1 MKQTSLWSGKD
12 AGARFSLFG
21 AALALVCLVGYCIYG
36 AVYDYF
42 DTVVFGGIVLG
53 ILFAGLYFLSDTAA
67 LGVFNLLSV
76 LCLSAAL
83 GLFFLNSFPVWA
95 DRLNNITMYASRGG
109 LEPVIAIMVV
119 LIVCILAEIISCF
132 LKKGGSKA

>member
-1 MKQTSLWSGKD
+1 MKQTSLWSGKGM
-12 AGARFSLFG
+12 GARFSLFG
-21 AALALVCLVGYCIYG
+21 AALALVCLIGYCIYG

-53 ILFAGLYFLSDTAA
+53 ILFAGLYSLSDSAA
-67 LGVFNLLSV
+67 LGIFNLLSA

-95 DRLNNITMYASRGG
+95 DRLNNITMYGARGS
-109 LEPVIAIMVV
+109 LVPVVAIILLCFAAAILGIA
-119 LIVCILAEIISCF
+119 SCF
-132 LKKGGSKA
+132 TRKEAA

>member
-1 MKQTSLWSGKD
+1 MSKLNLKDRGPGALLSLGC
-12 AGARFSLFG
+12 
-21 AALALVCLVGYCIYG
+21 AALGVVCLAAYCVYG
-36 AVYDYF
+36 AVFDYF
-42 DTVVFGGIVLG
+42 DTGVCIALLLAAACAGVYALADGKPLG
-53 ILFAGLYFLSDTAA
+53 ALSLVSAA
-67 LGVFNLLSV
+67 
-76 LCLSAAL
+76 CLSFAL

-95 DRLNNITMYASRGG
+95 DNLNGITMYASRGG

>member
-1 MKQTSLWSGKD
+1 MKQTSLWSGKGM
-12 AGARFSLFG
+12 GARFSLFG
-21 AALALVCLVGYCIYG
+21 AALALVCLIGYCIYG

-53 ILFAGLYFLSDTAA
+53 ILFAGLYFLSDSAA
-67 LGVFNLLSV
+67 LGIFNLLST

-109 LEPVIAIMVV
+109 LEPVIAIMVA
-119 LIVCILAEIISCF
+119 LIVCILAETISCF
-132 LKKGGSKA
+132 LKKGGSNA

>member
-1 MKQTSLWSGKD
+1 MKQISLWSGKG

-21 AALALVCLVGYCIYG
+21 AALALVCLIGYCIYG

-53 ILFAGLYFLSDTAA
+53 ILFAGLYSLSDSAA
-67 LGVFNLLSV
+67 LGIFNLLSA